1 MLEGPGH
8 EHTRMELHLLHG
20 VKPGKIAGILGTL
33 SAVDTMT
40 DALFSVQGFAG
51 VCVLFSEAV
60 PSFGAA
66 TGTSGSELFNAAG
79 IIANMVELLVHVL
92 GSDKELDTVDT
103 AFDTKANCGSSVL

>member
-33 SAVDTMT
+33 SAVDTTT

-60 PSFGAA
+60 PSFETG
-66 TGTSGSELFNAAG
+66 TGTSGSELFDAAG
-79 IIANMVELLVHVL
+79 IIANMVELLVL

-103 AFDTKANCGSSVL
+103 AFDTKVDCGSSVL